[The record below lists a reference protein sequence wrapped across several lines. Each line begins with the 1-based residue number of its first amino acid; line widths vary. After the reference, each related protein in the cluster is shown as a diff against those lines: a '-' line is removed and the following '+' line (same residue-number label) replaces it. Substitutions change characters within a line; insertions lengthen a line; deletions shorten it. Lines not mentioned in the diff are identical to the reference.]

1 MYLFIQLVVC
11 SDPFEYEGQMSTAYI
26 LGFRSDSTEVLTDY
40 EFPSLY
46 QDKTITQISENAFQG
61 SPQLSGYITLPGQ
74 LERIQDFAFQRCSRI
89 TAVDIPATI
98 QSIGNYAFDSCSSL
112 KTVELHYEGS
122 FLFLYSRCFS
132 NCYLLQTFN
141 YYSTE
146 PPSCLP
152 DIFAYPD
159 FRVTVPNGYNGIY
172 FCEYLVITNSGTG
185 STSDTGGTTGSTGS
199 TSETGGTTVSTGSAS
214 DIGDS
219 TTSTG
224 NNDTDGSVNVAVIV
238 IPIVSVVI
246 IVIIV
251 IIVIFKK
258 RMKTSQKEANND
270 TLSLSYIHDES
281 QPQQFIPNE
290 KYFQQFIPK
299 EKYIQQTSKSDES
312 IHQLPH
318 IPAESQPQQ
327 FILAQD
333 QPQQFIP
340 NEKHFQQTSKSDN
353 KSSSS
358 SDDIELFEE
367 DPTKLG

>member
-146 PPSCLP
+146 SPSCLP

-172 FCEYLVITNSGTG
+172 FCGYLVITNSGTG
-185 STSDTGGTTGSTGS
+185 STSD
-199 TSETGGTTVSTGSAS
+199 TGGTTVSTGSAS

-290 KYFQQFIPK
+290 KYFQQFIP
-299 EKYIQQTSKSDES
+299 
-312 IHQLPH
+312 
-318 IPAESQPQQ
+318 
-327 FILAQD
+327 
-333 QPQQFIP
+333 